1 MSAESVVPLHEQV
14 VTFLERGIGSDHDAY
29 ELAARFPALANAQ
42 SLTHPLEALIALV
55 QWMDGH
61 AADGE
66 LVRSRVMQTLEVLES
81 LPAARRGVQ
90 DTFAEVLSTTEG
102 TSLFAETGI
111 PGDRA
116 FLGELFD
123 RIMGRVLPAPR
134 ADHDLA
140 RLMARLRASRSRTG
154 SLESMAPEFFHRLV
168 QAVAPTDRPEI
179 WSPLK

>member
-29 ELAARFPALANAQ
+29 ELAGCFQALANAQ
-42 SLTHPLEALIALV
+42 SLAQRLDALIALI

-66 LVRSRVMQTLEVLES
+66 LVRSRVLQTLEVLES

-90 DTFAEVLSTTEG
+90 DTFAEILSEAEG
-102 TSLFAETGI
+102 TSLFGETGI
-111 PGDRA
+111 LSDRS

-123 RIMGRVLPAPR
+123 RIMGRVLPAPGD
-134 ADHDLA
+134 DHDLA

-154 SLESMAPEFFHRLV
+154 SLESMAP
-168 QAVAPTDRPEI
+168 
-179 WSPLK
+179 

>member
-1 MSAESVVPLHEQV
+1 MSAESVVSLHEQV

-29 ELAARFPALANAQ
+29 ELAACFQAFANAQ
-42 SLTHPLEALIALV
+42 SLTHRLDALIALV
-55 QWMDGH
+55 QWIDGH

-90 DTFAEVLSTTEG
+90 DTVADVLSAAEG
-102 TSLFAETGI
+102 TSLFGEPGI

-123 RIMGRVLPAPR
+123 LIMGRVLP
-134 ADHDLA
+134 
-140 RLMARLRASRSRTG
+140 
-154 SLESMAPEFFHRLV
+154 
-168 QAVAPTDRPEI
+168 
-179 WSPLK
+179 